1 MTKKDLID
9 KAIYIQ
15 FPYSYSSYKD
25 YKVDKEI
32 NRLPFAQRGM
42 MYDGWAKNNNH
53 YTPQYHREYTIPLLC
68 KLLNINFN
76 DNDFV
81 IDNRNSGK
89 FDISLLKPKK
99 EYKYEI
105 FGFNRNEHFDN
116 LSFDDITN
124 NDSSK
129 NDITNY
135 HRLYKYSHECSRLIN
150 KTINSDRILF
160 ISGDSQFIPIV
171 SFLSCFFKEIW
182 YMDNRDNLTLSDK
195 WKDIPFTD
203 VIIEMNWTEVN
214 TYIDRNFK

>member
-9 KAIYIQ
+9 KAIYVQ
-15 FPYSYSSYKD
+15 FPYSYSLYKE
-25 YKVDKEI
+25 YKVNKEI
-32 NRLPFAQRGM
+32 NKLPLASKGM

-76 DNDFV
+76 NDDFV
-81 IDNRNSGK
+81 IDNRHSGN

-99 EYKYEI
+99 VYKYEI

-116 LSFDDITN
+116 LSFEDITYNNSTN
-124 NDSSK
+124 ND
-129 NDITNY
+129 ITDY

-150 KTINSDRILF
+150 KTIDSDRILF

-195 WKDIPFTD
+195 WKDISFTD
-203 VIIEMNWTEVN
+203 VIVEMNWTETY

>member
-53 YTPQYHREYTIPLLC
+53 YTPQYHREHTIPLLC